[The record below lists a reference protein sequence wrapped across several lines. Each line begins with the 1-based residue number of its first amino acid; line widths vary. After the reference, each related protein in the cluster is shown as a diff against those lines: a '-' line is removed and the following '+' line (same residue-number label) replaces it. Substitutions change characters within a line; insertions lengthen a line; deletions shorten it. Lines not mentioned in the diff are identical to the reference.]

1 MKQALI
7 ILSML
12 LIGFQQS
19 VAQGSTTIE
28 SFNSDIMPQ
37 YLDYFNRAE
46 LTGNGQLQLTATGKY
61 ILLTMPD
68 KKNMMNGVV
77 KSWQES
83 LVLIHL
89 DSKSELWGWNN
100 DSGTAL
106 LLDSWDL
113 SSPIHLKM
121 SGSKMEGT
129 SRHPWFFY
137 LGGMTY
143 IDSNKN
149 FDAALNAHVGFFL
162 LLDRWDLSAS
172 YSETVKGTITTDE
185 TSGSGN
191 TTGQLSLGLLSKVY
205 FPIKQ
210 LNISPNIGGEIDF
223 NFTTNVS
230 TDAVSTLTP
239 SLLLGVSW
247 YVGIGS
253 LDIGCKIGNGVTT
266 LIGYTIIPGFGQ
278 VKKKHTK

>member
-1 MKQALI
+1 MKQTLI

-12 LIGFQQS
+12 LIVFQQS

-28 SFNSDIMPQ
+28 SFNRDVMPQ
-37 YLDYFNRAE
+37 YQDYFNRAE
-46 LTGNGQLQLTATGKY
+46 LTANGQLQLTATGKY
-61 ILLTMPD
+61 NLLTLQD
-68 KKNMMNGVV
+68 KKNLMIGVI
-77 KSWQES
+77 KNWQKS
-83 LVLIHL
+83 LVLIHIN
-89 DSKSELWGWNN
+89 SKSELWGWNN
-100 DSGTAL
+100 DSATAM

-113 SSPIHLKM
+113 SSPTHLRM

-143 IDSNKN
+143 LDSNKN

-162 LLDRWDLSAS
+162 LLNRWDLAAS
-172 YSETVKGTITTDE
+172 YSEVIKGS
-185 TSGSGN
+185 TSSDN
-191 TTGQLSLGLLSKVY
+191 FSGQLSLGLLSKVY
-205 FPIKQ
+205 FPIKE
-210 LNISPNIGGEIDF
+210 LNISPNIGGQFDF
-223 NFTTNVS
+223 NIISNNG
-230 TDAVSTLTP
+230 TDAVTTVTP

-278 VKKKHTK
+278 AKKKHTN